1 MIRNR
6 TFRTILI
13 KCIAVIFCALLA
25 AGPFACCFA
34 VPADAAT
41 KTPGQDLEV
50 RVGYFG
56 DDMDYRTKA
65 TLSRSQIEALGMET
79 YHFTNLKRV
88 GTVMY
93 TVARGPKITD
103 VIEAAGIDCGSVQTL
118 HFRVADNS
126 ARADNNWY
134 GKNASITMDE
144 FVNSTRYYYPELR
157 FNYDITDDQYTLPLK
172 GSLARARTVPA
183 ILAVKSLSVTG
194 SEDLD
199 ESALTDSNSYR
210 FCVGQMAL
218 KEGVPSNAVSS
229 VDSAYKVF
237 GIDVQLYGSPTTAT
251 DISLKYNK
259 SKVKVGSKMK
269 ISAKLFGQELF
280 EDKVEGNLKWESSD
294 TSVAT
299 VNQNGVVTFKKK
311 GKVTI
316 TVTDLDSGISR
327 SVTLTGV
334 SGKEPEEDKDKPKDK
349 EDKDK
354 AKDQQKEETK
364 DKPSQEQKKDVNE
377 KKEQK
382 EKIKKKT
389 GTKPLDTTGLHEVV
403 IGGTMFDREEMAADA
418 TPLDAQGDDPNA
430 PLYAG
435 LGAGVFAGAGAI
447 TRLLMYLKEV
457 K

>member
-6 TFRTILI
+6 TFRTIII

-56 DDMDYRTKA
+56 DDKDYRVKA
-65 TLSRSQIEALGMET
+65 TLSRSQLESISSGT
-79 YHFTNLKRV
+79 YYYSNLTRV
-88 GTVMY
+88 GTVMG
-93 TVARGPKITD
+93 TVAQGPTIYAILD
-103 VIEAAGIDCGSVQTL
+103 AAGIDSGSAQSINLRTTDGTNV
-118 HFRVADNS
+118 
-126 ARADNNWY
+126 NNWFVSL
-134 GKNASITMDE
+134 NMDQW
-144 FVNSTRYYYPELR
+144 VNSTRYYYPNLR
-157 FNYDITDDQYTLPLK
+157 GNSEGDGEYTTPNE
-172 GSLARARTVPA
+172 GSLSGSSTVPA
-183 ILAVKSLSVTG
+183 ILAIRSYSTKSPT
-194 SEDLD
+194 EELD
-199 ESALTDSNSYR
+199 PSMMDERNSYR
-210 FCVGQMAL
+210 FCVGQTAL
-218 KEGVPSNAVSS
+218 KEGVASNAWSS
-229 VDSAYKVF
+229 MNSAKWIF
-237 GIDVQLYGSPTTAT
+237 GIDVQLYGSPSTVTG
-251 DISLKYNK
+251 ISLDLQ
-259 SKVKVGSKMK
+259 SRKVKVGSKMK
-269 ISAKLFGQELF
+269 ISAKLSGQELF
-280 EDKVEGNLKWESSD
+280 EDKVKGNLKWESSN
-294 TSVAT
+294 TSIAT
-299 VNQNGVVTFKKK
+299 VDQNGTVTFKKK

-334 SGKEPEEDKDKPKDK
+334 SGKKPQEEEKKPEKNKEKAENKDKQDK
-349 EDKDK
+349 EK
-354 AKDQQKEETK
+354 
-364 DKPSQEQKKDVNE
+364 VNE
-377 KKEQK
+377 KTEKPVPEKK
-382 EKIKKKT
+382 EKKKV

-403 IGGTMFDREEMAADA
+403 IGGTMFDREEMDADA